1 MKGCYIPPRLEIDDL
16 TTDDAIST
24 SASPYSEDLY
34 QPWVED
40 IGDWNIIT
48 R

>member
-1 MKGCYIPPRLEIDDL
+1 MKECYIPPRLEIDDL

-24 SASPYSEDLY
+24 SAYSEDLS

-40 IGDWNIIT
+40 VGDWNIIT